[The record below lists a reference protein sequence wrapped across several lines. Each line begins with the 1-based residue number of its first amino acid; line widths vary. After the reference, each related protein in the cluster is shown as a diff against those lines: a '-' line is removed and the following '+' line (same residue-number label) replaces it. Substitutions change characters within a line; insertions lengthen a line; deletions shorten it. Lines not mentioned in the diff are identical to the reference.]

1 MRLKEKAV
9 VVTGAAS
16 GIGRAAALCCAQER
30 AWVGVLDLDREGVE
44 TTVEEIRALGGT
56 AHGIGVDVREE
67 AGVRAAMEAVEEA
80 FGRIDG
86 LIHTAGVLEGA
97 LVEVDLFEEATWDRV
112 IDVNLKGSFLAAK
125 YAAPTMARAGG
136 GVLVLISSGAGVRG
150 GSSSVAYGAS
160 KGGVHGL
167 SLVLAAQLAPRNIRV
182 HAVCPGN
189 IETPLEDAG
198 GGKAGAQGR
207 PAAGRDEGRTGSAGG
222 RGEGTGVPG
231 VGRGGLRAGDD
242 LHTVAQEVP
251 MKELKGMCSA
261 LCTPFTDD
269 GEQVDETALRN
280 HLDSMIEAG
289 IHIILVCGGTGE
301 FSYLRSEER
310 RRNRRGR
317 FETY

>member
-16 GIGRAAALCCAQER
+16 GIGRAAALCCAREK

-86 LIHTAGVLEGA
+86 LIHTVGVLEGA

-125 YAAPTMARAGG
+125 YAAPAMARAGG

-189 IETPLEDAG
+189 IETPLKMRVVEKQAR
-198 GGKAGAQGR
+198 KAGR
-207 PAAGRDEGRTGSAGG
+207 PLEEMKAGLGAPE
-222 RGEGTGVPG
+222 G
-231 VGRGGLRAGDD
+231 VGKVLAFLVSDEADYVQG
-242 LHTVAQEVP
+242 TI
-251 MKELKGMCSA
+251 
-261 LCTPFTDD
+261 FT
-269 GEQVDETALRN
+269 R
-280 HLDSMIEAG
+280 
-289 IHIILVCGGTGE
+289 
-301 FSYLRSEER
+301 
-310 RRNRRGR
+310 
-317 FETY
+317 